1 MMDPSADAD
10 ARAGS
15 EEFQARSGWYPAMIG
30 ALLGAL
36 LGVFVAIV
44 VMEQRLRVALA
55 LRPPLMVA
63 DYSVFIDALGRGADP
78 RAVKLLAARYAA
90 RAEELAGQGVLVLRS
105 DMVIANPSVA
115 GVPQDEGAME
125 VLRSVREGSRQPGE
139 GQIGSGQIGSG
150 QTGSG
155 QTGSGQTGSAAGGGG
170 AGAPPPGAGEISAR
184 QALDLMSA
192 LRSRA
197 AAP

>member
-1 MMDPSADAD
+1 
-10 ARAGS
+10 
-15 EEFQARSGWYPAMIG
+15 
-30 ALLGAL
+30 
-36 LGVFVAIV
+36 
-44 VMEQRLRVALA
+44 
-55 LRPPLMVA
+55 VA

-78 RAVKLLAARYAA
+78 RAVKLLAERYAA

-115 GVPQDEGAME
+115 GVPLDEGAME
-125 VLRSVREGSRQPGE
+125 VLLSAREGSRHPGE
-139 GQIGSGQIGSG
+139 GQIGSGQIA
-150 QTGSG
+150 SG